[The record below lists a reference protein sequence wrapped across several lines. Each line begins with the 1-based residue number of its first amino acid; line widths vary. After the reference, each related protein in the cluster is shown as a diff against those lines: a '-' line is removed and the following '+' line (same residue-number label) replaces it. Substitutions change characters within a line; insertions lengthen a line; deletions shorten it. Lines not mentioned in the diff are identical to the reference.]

1 MPPLINA
8 NYLQVAF
15 DMGDGEAL
23 DVHELEN

>member
-1 MPPLINA
+1 MLPLIDA